1 MKLMTKEI
9 EKKIPPMDSV
19 DSDNPKIA
27 VKFFDPFSSWTW
39 YVIEGEKI
47 AYNRTGDD
55 GKEYHENDWLFF
67 GYVKGFE
74 NELGYFRLN
83 ELQSVGRIERDLYFE
98 GNLKDVK

>member
-1 MKLMTKEI
+1 MMRLMTKEI

-19 DSDNPKIA
+19 NSDNPKI
-27 VKFFDPFSSWTW
+27 VVMFFDPISSWTW
-39 YVIEGEKI
+39 YVIEGEKQ
-47 AYNRTGDD
+47 
-55 GKEYHENDWLFF
+55 ENDWLFF

-74 NELGYFRLN
+74 NELGYFGLN

>member
-19 DSDNPKIA
+19 DSENPKIA
-27 VKFFDPFSSWTW
+27 DKFFDPFSSWTW
-39 YVIEGEKI
+39 YVIEGEKQ
-47 AYNRTGDD
+47 
-55 GKEYHENDWLFF
+55 ENDWLFF

>member
-1 MKLMTKEI
+1 MMKLMTKEI

-39 YVIEGEKI
+39 YVIEGEKQ
-47 AYNRTGDD
+47 
-55 GKEYHENDWLFF
+55 ENDWLFF

>member
-19 DSDNPKIA
+19 DSDNPKIV

-39 YVIEGEKI
+39 YVIEGEKKYKYI
-47 AYNRTGDD
+47 N
-55 GKEYHENDWLFF
+55 GKKHYDDWLFF

-74 NELGYFRLN
+74 NELGYFGLN

-98 GNLKDVK
+98 GNLKDVRR